1 MIAVRS
7 DDQWLRFRRA
17 IGSPRWSRDP
27 RFDTVAGRLEHW
39 EELDTRLS
47 RWTSRRTAREV
58 MEHLQAAGVA
68 AGMVQSTRQ
77 LLEDPHLK
85 DRGFFMEMDHAKK
98 GRSSPPA
105 WRSACVNPPLGPS
118 ASA

>member
-1 MIAVRS
+1 MTSGFAFAGPSARPAGLGTRVSTPSLDVWNTGRS
-7 DDQWLRFRRA
+7 STLVCD
-17 IGSPRWSRDP
+17 
-27 RFDTVAGRLEHW
+27 AG
-39 EELDTRLS
+39 
-47 RWTSRRTAREV
+47 TSRRTAREV

-118 ASA
+118 APA